1 MAWSLTKNPLD
12 KIKNRNRRIRPPRVY
27 ISNYIYCGMVF
38 VGVCPTPTIPW
49 EVTTLKKID
58 VEVTTLKKIDVGDF
72 NLGE

>member
-1 MAWSLTKNPLD
+1 
-12 KIKNRNRRIRPPRVY
+12 
-27 ISNYIYCGMVF
+27 MVF
-38 VGVCPTPTIPW
+38 VGVCPTPTIPL